1 MAWQR
6 LFCVAVYALALASIL
21 EAKGALLAE
30 GAPGAVEKEPAGK
43 TNALG
48 TQDRVKGKVAIGKAK
63 PGPAGPAHA
72 EKRRT
77 GQIGYASWYGGE
89 RHGRRTAGGGH
100 FDRNELTAAH
110 RTLPLHSKARVTNMA
125 NGRAVTVRITD
136 RGPTR
141 KGRIIDLSQSAAEQ
155 LGMRHRG
162 VARVEV
168 EPVLAGQ

>member
-21 EAKGALLAE
+21 EAKGALLVE
-30 GAPGAVEKEPAGK
+30 GTSGAVEKEPAGK
-43 TNALG
+43 TNPVGA
-48 TQDRVKGKVAIGKAK
+48 QDRVKRKVAIGKTK
-63 PGPAGPAHA
+63 PGPAGPAHS

-89 RHGRRTAGGGH
+89 RHGRRTASGGH

-125 NGRAVTVRITD
+125 NGRAVTVSITD
-136 RGPTR
+136 RGPMR